1 MNRLH
6 SLSRVGVNVIL
17 TDFRYKV
24 FVFHLFVKIAD
35 VNLNSLFPV
44 LGFRS
49 SNFVMQ
55 LQL

>member
-17 TDFRYKV
+17 THFRYKV